1 MATKNKA
8 AKTAKPVANNDAND
22 AKMALGMRNY
32 KLMLIGFAVIVVG
45 FILMVGGGSS
55 DPNEFNYDMFSF
67 RRITLS
73 TIFVLGGFAFV
84 GYGIMSKG
92 KRKKDK

>member
-1 MATKNKA
+1 MALK
-8 AKTAKPVANNDAND
+8 KTAKPVEKNDASD

-32 KLMLIGFAVIVVG
+32 KLMLIGFAVIVLG
-45 FILMVGGGSS
+45 FVMMTGGGSS
-55 DPNEFNYDMFSF
+55 TATEFNYDMFSF

-73 TIFVLGGFAFV
+73 TILVLGGFAFV

-92 KRKKDK
+92 KQGKSKGE